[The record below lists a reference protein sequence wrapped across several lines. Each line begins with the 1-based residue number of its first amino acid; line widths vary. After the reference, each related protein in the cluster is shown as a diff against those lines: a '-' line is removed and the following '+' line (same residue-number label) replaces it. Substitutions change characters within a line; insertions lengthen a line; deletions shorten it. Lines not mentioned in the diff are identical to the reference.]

1 MGAGHAET
9 FHSSITWREQ
19 RVHVRPRLHCPLM
32 GPRMRFLKLWVPG
45 AFVIAAAFACLAPRE
60 SVAVGKYDGSAPL
73 VCAAMA
79 VSECEADGRC
89 QRRHAEKVNF
99 PALFKVDVKAMKLW
113 ELGADKARETTIRN
127 VDRANNKMIL
137 SGAEGERG
145 WTVLINEANGK
156 MSATAAG
163 DGEGFVIFG
172 QCALS

>member
-1 MGAGHAET
+1 MG
-9 FHSSITWREQ
+9 S
-19 RVHVRPRLHCPLM
+19 M
-32 GPRMRFLKLWVPG
+32 KLLVSWLAVLG
-45 AFVIAAAFACLAPRE
+45 FAVACLAPGD
-60 SVAVGKYDGSAPL
+60 STAAGKYDGSAPL
-73 VCAAMA
+73 VCAAMT

-89 QRRHAEKVNF
+89 QRRNAEKVNF

-113 ELGADKARETTIRN
+113 ELGAEKPRETAIRN
-127 VDRANNKMIL
+127 VDRASNKMIL

-172 QCALS
+172 QCALP